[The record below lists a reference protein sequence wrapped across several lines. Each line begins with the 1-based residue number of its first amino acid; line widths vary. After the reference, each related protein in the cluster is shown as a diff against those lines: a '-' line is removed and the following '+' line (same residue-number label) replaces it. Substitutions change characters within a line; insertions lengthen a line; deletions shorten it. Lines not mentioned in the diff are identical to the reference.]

1 MSYALIDN
9 SSLTAVQRLLGRVE
23 VRGDHSVDGDI
34 AALEQFIHAIL
45 FYHQV
50 VSIDDYKPEHRLSRA
65 NDFSFVQFL
74 DPRELGLDRIEA
86 KATDEAKK
94 FMPEIRGG
102 QFVDKDF
109 RQFLEQLK
117 MNVIC
122 TWDISSSV
130 YFLAMKMLGQPNT
143 EEFQK
148 YSVVSASIFTE
159 LNDRANRGG
168 GWDERVLLFDSAG
181 RPIRNGYTV
190 PNAKWGDGKSGGL
203 TRGLRAF
210 VAALNWLASRTIYY
224 SLAARHLC
232 ADTFLHP
239 VRGAFQIRYMQKT
252 GVFGYDFTNSL
263 LATLDDR
270 TEQTLA
276 AIVSGNRELG
286 LKLDLPLFSAWLV
299 QQTGNIHQVLE
310 AALSVRK
317 NQEFEDARYQI
328 LEIREA
334 VQKDDIKTANAKA
347 AKISAGLDKL
357 LQVIRKKYGLP
368 SAPTGV
374 PVNPIVKTFN
384 TFASLKSL
392 PELPEI
398 DAKIPLPEFI
408 QKALTQRGIVQ
419 TYRNIL
425 NDLPSIWRLG
435 DVHEKL
441 TQAIRKSDEP
451 AFTPRTEAPEFRY
464 AHSQWKSPM

>member
-23 VRGDHSVDGDI
+23 VRGDHSVEGDI
-34 AALEQFIHAIL
+34 AAFQQLIHAIL
-45 FYHQV
+45 FYHEV

-65 NDFSFVQFL
+65 NDFSFVRFVN
-74 DPRELGLDRIEA
+74 PRELGLDKIEMMA
-86 KATDEAKK
+86 ADEAKK

-102 QFVDKDF
+102 EFADEDF
-109 RQFLEQLK
+109 RQFFEQLR
-117 MNVIC
+117 MNIVC

-130 YFLAMKMLGQPNT
+130 YFLTMKMLGQPNT
-143 EEFQK
+143 EEFEK
-148 YSVVSASIFTE
+148 YSAVSASIFTE

-168 GWDERVLLFDSAG
+168 NWDERVLLYDSTG
-181 RPIRNGYTV
+181 LPIRDGYTV

-203 TRGLRAF
+203 TSGLKAF
-210 VAALNWLASRTIYY
+210 VAALNWLANRTIYY

-239 VRGAFQIRYMQKT
+239 IRGGFQIRYMQKT
-252 GVFGYDFTNSL
+252 GVFGYNFTNAL
-263 LATLDDR
+263 LGSFDDR
-270 TEQTLA
+270 TQKTLA
-276 AIVSGNRELG
+276 AIVSGERELG

-299 QQTGNIHQVLE
+299 QQTGNIQQVLE
-310 AALSVRK
+310 TALSLR
-317 NQEFEDARYQI
+317 NNEEFEAARYQI
-328 LEIREA
+328 LQIREA
-334 VQKDDIKTANAKA
+334 VEKDDIKTANAKA

-357 LQVIRKKYGLP
+357 LQVVRKKYGLP
-368 SAPTGV
+368 SSPIGV
-374 PVNPIVKTFN
+374 PVNPVIKTFN
-384 TFASLKSL
+384 TLASLKSL

-398 DAKIPLPEFI
+398 DARIPLPEFI

-425 NDLPSIWRLG
+425 DDLPTIWKLG
-435 DVHEKL
+435 DVRKKL

-451 AFTPRTEAPEFRY
+451 AFTPKTEAPEFRH